1 MEEIQNKPWPSFVMS
16 SHVSLPHSHASALVT
31 APSAREHAFK
41 NEHCLVALWQYRPMN
56 GLHDTVSLVPHAQS
70 WLLGDVPFELMQGSP
85 ALQLLDEAS
94 QKSPVTSVQDAVP
107 HVHGALLA
115 AEAVVMVHSSAAKQR
130 QYSESE
136 EQLPMAVER
145 VLKRG

>member
-1 MEEIQNKPWPSFVMS
+1 
-16 SHVSLPHSHASALVT
+16 
-31 APSAREHAFK
+31 
-41 NEHCLVALWQYRPMN
+41 LVALWQYRPMK

-85 ALQLLDEAS
+85 ALQLLEEAS

-130 QYSESE
+130 HSTAS
-136 EQLPMAVER
+136 P
-145 VLKRG
+145 VLQKPAAAGLVLNLSRSLVSLQQPGG